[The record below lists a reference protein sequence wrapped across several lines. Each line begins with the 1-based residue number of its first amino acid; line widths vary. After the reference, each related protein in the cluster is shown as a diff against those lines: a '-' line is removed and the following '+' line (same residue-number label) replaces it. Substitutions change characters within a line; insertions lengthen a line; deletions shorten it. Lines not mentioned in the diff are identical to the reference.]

1 MGKIQPVHR
10 RINQAGRELKAM
22 KNSVYEKHEA
32 PTLIE
37 GVYVWRSWTYI
48 NQEVPLPE
56 SVLDLAQISF

>member
-1 MGKIQPVHR
+1 
-10 RINQAGRELKAM
+10 M
-22 KNSVYEKHEA
+22 KNSVYEKYEA

-56 SVLDLAQISF
+56 SALDLAQISF